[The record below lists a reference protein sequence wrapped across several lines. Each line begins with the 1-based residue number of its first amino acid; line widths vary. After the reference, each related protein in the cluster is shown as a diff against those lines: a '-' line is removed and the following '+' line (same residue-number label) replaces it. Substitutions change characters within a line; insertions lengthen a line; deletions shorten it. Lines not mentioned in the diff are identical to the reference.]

1 MFRAIEKKDL
11 MFLMEVRDRAF
22 HVSWGVVRCEPGLT
36 IRLAIVTKI
45 RRCHAFSALDEDWKI
60 EF

>member
-22 HVSWGVVRCEPGLT
+22 HVSWGHGQCEPGLT
-36 IRLAIVTKI
+36 TRLGIVTEI
-45 RRCHAFSALDEDWKI
+45 RRCHAFSALDEDRKVT
-60 EF
+60 F

>member
-22 HVSWGVVRCEPGLT
+22 HVSWGVIQCESVLTARPGT
-36 IRLAIVTKI
+36 VTEI
-45 RRCHAFSALDEDWKI
+45 RRCHTFGALDEDREI
-60 EF
+60 TF